1 MKNKIIL
8 YPAEVRE
15 KIKKWGE
22 EGVSSRAI
30 AARVKK
36 EYPQVDPPSPL
47 TVQKFLRKY
56 FISSATTTIL
66 NLVNNRERQKIV
78 AQVKQATGEF
88 GKQLKKHY
96 NLIEKTRKRAELLLD
111 SNARETPRMLDTYA
125 RMFDSYIKILDRI
138 GFFEALLKEKQH
150 PAEKGVEFGQ
160 YDVEKQL
167 ATLIKIFERKGVKPK
182 RIK

>member
-15 KIKKWGE
+15 KIKQWGE
-22 EGVSSRAI
+22 EGISSRAI
-30 AARVKK
+30 VARVKK
-36 EYPQVDPPSPL
+36 DFPQVDPPSPM

-66 NLVNNRERQKIV
+66 NLVNNKERQKIIS
-78 AQVKQATGEF
+78 QVKQATGKF
-88 GKQLKKHY
+88 GEQLKKHY
-96 NLIEKTRKRAELLLD
+96 DLVEKARVKAELLLD
-111 SNARETPRMLDTYA
+111 NNAKATPRMLDTYA

-138 GFFEALLKEKQH
+138 GFFEGLLKEKPNQD
-150 PAEKGVEFGQ
+150 EKGVEFGQ

-167 ATLIKIFERKGVKPK
+167 ATLIKIFERKGAKPR